1 MEHTFSVVTAVSLLC
16 TSSIC
21 VSASVNSRNVLSSS
35 FQQRSV
41 KLVFSINIMSMYYIL
56 FISYM
61 LCKLD
66 LLLTGLMDI
75 LIIFGF
81 TLLTM

>member
-1 MEHTFSVVTAVSLLC
+1 
-16 TSSIC
+16 
-21 VSASVNSRNVLSSS
+21 
-35 FQQRSV
+35 
-41 KLVFSINIMSMYYIL
+41 MYYIL

-66 LLLTGLMDI
+66 ILLTGLMDI

-81 TLLTM
+81 TLLTVWHSLFLPWHGPVQV